1 MISEETR
8 AYYDLKKRN
17 DVRESAKRI
26 RRQFLR
32 YKDAEIIYSLQHK
45 KILELASAAGA
56 IYRMDGTVLINRDIF
71 EEYLERFHEPSTLKS
86 EEEPVEIYDDI
97 KQKADKVVYTSQE
110 YTRGCMHKR
119 NRHLVDNS
127 SACISYLTENKG
139 GTFYTV
145 NYAKSKGVE
154 VINIAE

>member
-56 IYRMDGTVLINRDIF
+56 IYRMDGTVLINRDRRTGKWYAYINF
-71 EEYLERFHEPSTLKS
+71 QKKHYNLGLHKDKSAAIRARRAAEARLHDPVILEYWDS
-86 EEEPVEIYDDI
+86 
-97 KQKADKVVYTSQE
+97 
-110 YTRGCMHKR
+110 
-119 NRHLVDNS
+119 
-127 SACISYLTENKG
+127 LTEKRKKEFQDYLRSTNK
-139 GTFYTV
+139 
-145 NYAKSKGVE
+145 
-154 VINIAE
+154 

>member
-56 IYRMDGTVLINRDIF
+56 IYRMDGTVLINRDMRSRHLLITS
-71 EEYLERFHEPSTLKS
+71 RMIP
-86 EEEPVEIYDDI
+86 II
-97 KQKADKVVYTSQE
+97 TSQ
-110 YTRGCMHKR
+110 
-119 NRHLVDNS
+119 S
-127 SACISYLTENKG
+127 ST
-139 GTFYTV
+139 TV
-145 NYAKSKGVE
+145 K
-154 VINIAE
+154 

>member
-32 YKDAEIIYSLQHK
+32 YKDAEIIYSLQQK

-56 IYRMDGTVLINRDIF
+56 IYRTIDHQNSIVTVPDNCYYVLGDNAENSHDSRYWADP
-71 EEYLERFHEPSTLKS
+71 YVSHEDVIAKLLMP
-86 EEEPVEIYDDI
+86 I
-97 KQKADKVVYTSQE
+97 K
-110 YTRGCMHKR
+110 
-119 NRHLVDNS
+119 
-127 SACISYLTENKG
+127 
-139 GTFYTV
+139 
-145 NYAKSKGVE
+145 
-154 VINIAE
+154 

>member
-56 IYRMDGTVLINRDIF
+56 IYRMDGTVLINRDIAIDQA
-71 EEYLERFHEPSTLKS
+71 LDKAKLDAPPSTVKGIDAIRLMSEGYTCREIGEQIGATDKQVAAMVSKARKFLKS
-86 EEEPVEIYDDI
+86 RKDVLDL
-97 KQKADKVVYTSQE
+97 A
-110 YTRGCMHKR
+110 G
-119 NRHLVDNS
+119 
-127 SACISYLTENKG
+127 
-139 GTFYTV
+139 
-145 NYAKSKGVE
+145 
-154 VINIAE
+154 NI

>member
-45 KILELASAAGA
+45 K
-56 IYRMDGTVLINRDIF
+56 
-71 EEYLERFHEPSTLKS
+71 
-86 EEEPVEIYDDI
+86 
-97 KQKADKVVYTSQE
+97 
-110 YTRGCMHKR
+110 
-119 NRHLVDNS
+119 
-127 SACISYLTENKG
+127 
-139 GTFYTV
+139 
-145 NYAKSKGVE
+145 
-154 VINIAE
+154 NIAE

>member
-1 MISEETR
+1 MISEEIR

-86 EEEPVEIYDDI
+86 EEEPV
-97 KQKADKVVYTSQE
+97 
-110 YTRGCMHKR
+110 
-119 NRHLVDNS
+119 
-127 SACISYLTENKG
+127 
-139 GTFYTV
+139 
-145 NYAKSKGVE
+145 
-154 VINIAE
+154 

>member
-56 IYRMDGTVLINRDIF
+56 IYRIDGNKEFNADIDTLVG
-71 EEYLERFHEPSTLKS
+71 EMVEYE
-86 EEEPVEIYDDI
+86 
-97 KQKADKVVYTSQE
+97 
-110 YTRGCMHKR
+110 
-119 NRHLVDNS
+119 
-127 SACISYLTENKG
+127 G